1 MYTTNGNQHDLRQR
15 FAGRVDKANA
25 CSKHQGYDPIGFK
38 GMIKRSGYIGAAKRL
53 LQSSGPP
60 HEGFR
65 RLEQMGLLG
74 LSVEWI
80 ALEADWRELFTN
92 EEKGVA
98 RYRLTRAG
106 SSGPPEP
113 V

>member
-1 MYTTNGNQHDLRQR
+1 
-15 FAGRVDKANA
+15 
-25 CSKHQGYDPIGFK
+25 
-38 GMIKRSGYIGAAKRL
+38 
-53 LQSSGPP
+53 
-60 HEGFR
+60 
-65 RLEQMGLLG
+65 MGLLG

-92 EEKGVA
+92 EERGVA

-106 SSGPPEP
+106 SSGPPET